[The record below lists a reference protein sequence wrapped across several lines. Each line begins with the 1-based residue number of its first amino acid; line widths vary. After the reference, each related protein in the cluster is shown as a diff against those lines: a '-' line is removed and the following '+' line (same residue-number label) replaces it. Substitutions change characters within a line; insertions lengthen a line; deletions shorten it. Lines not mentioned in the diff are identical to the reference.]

1 MQCVNFQ
8 TSNVRGADGLGVQV
22 DNPAPATD
30 PPMPQEA
37 QLFYQGSSYPIQ
49 AMDQTTMYDLSGYFI
64 FSNVIDY
71 TQALQFCVNVA
82 SAVIVFNLGPIN
94 PIPANLEDLIFDT
107 KIETVYRTF
116 DDVAGVW
123 KEVQLDVED
132 EEIV

>member
-1 MQCVNFQ
+1 
-8 TSNVRGADGLGVQV
+8 
-22 DNPAPATD
+22 
-30 PPMPQEA
+30 
-37 QLFYQGSSYPIQ
+37 
-49 AMDQTTMYDLSGYFI
+49 MYDLSGYFI